1 MNGRD
6 ELPDE
11 RAKRARFGRRAL
23 AGFAIMLA
31 LVLVVAGRFVFLQ
44 VFEHT
49 EYSTQA
55 KANRVRLKHLPPP
68 RGLIYDREGKL
79 LADNVPAFR
88 LDVVPDKI
96 KHMDAMLHRLSAVVP
111 LTADDI
117 QRFNQSLKQHHAFEA
132 VPLKFRL
139 TESERDRFAV
149 DQWQFPGVSITPY
162 LTRNYPYGAAFA
174 HVVGYVGR
182 IDEKELQHLDPDRY
196 AGTTHIGKT
205 GLEKEYENLLHGT
218 PGYEVVEVN
227 ANQRPLRVL
236 QRVPAKPGKNLYL
249 TIDERL
255 QKATIDAF
263 DGQTGAAVAI
273 DPRNGDVLAMVTVPS
288 FDPNLFVNGISQAD
302 YAALLEN
309 PEKPLLNRAMRGGNP
324 PGSTV
329 KPFLGLGGLELG
341 LRSPDTTVL
350 STGTW
355 YIPGSSH
362 GSRGY
367 RDDTRW
373 GAGRV
378 DLIQAITQSVNTYFY
393 SLAYQMGIG
402 RFDEWM
408 AKFGFGSPTGIDL
421 PGETGGVLPSPEWKR
436 KTFKQPWYPGETV
449 IAGIG
454 QGYWMV
460 TPLQLAHALATLADG
475 GLAHTPHLLAAT
487 SDGLGTQD
495 IPHKQPPP
503 EQLTHDP
510 ADLEAVK
517 QGMLG
522 VVYNPLGTA
531 YQAGIGK
538 GFPYLIAGKTGTAER
553 YSRTTE
559 AYNNDKNL
567 KYLAERHRA
576 WFIAY
581 TPANH
586 PQIAVAVMLEHGAWG
601 GSAAAPIARKMLDQ
615 WLADT
620 PPSERPPI
628 PVTAV
633 ANAPSAATPKTP

>member
-1 MNGRD
+1 MNGRG
-6 ELPDE
+6 ELKDE
-11 RAKRARFGRRAL
+11 RARRARFGRRAL

-31 LVLVVAGRFVFLQ
+31 LVLVVAGRFVYLQ
-44 VFEHT
+44 VYEHA
-49 EYSTQA
+49 EYSTRA
-55 KANRVRLKHLPPP
+55 KANRVRLRHLPPP

-88 LDVVPDKI
+88 LDVIPDQV
-96 KHMDAMLHRLSAVVP
+96 KHMDAMLQRLAAVVP
-111 LTADDI
+111 LTDDDI
-117 QRFNQSLKQHHAFEA
+117 RRFKQSLKQHRSFEA

-139 TESERDRFAV
+139 TESERDRFAI
-149 DQWQFPGVSITPY
+149 DQWQFPGVSIAPY
-162 LTRNYPYGAAFA
+162 LTRNYPYGPEFA
-174 HVVGYVGR
+174 HVIGYVGR
-182 IDEKELQHLDPDRY
+182 IDDKELQQIDPDKY

-205 GLEKEYENLLHGT
+205 GIEKEYEDLLHGT

-236 QRVPAKPGKNLYL
+236 QQVAAKPGKNLYL

-255 QKATIDAF
+255 QKTTIDAF
-263 DGQTGAAVAI
+263 AGQTGAAVAI

-302 YAALLEN
+302 YTALLDDE
-309 PEKPLLNRAMRGGNP
+309 EKPLLNRAMRGGYP

-341 LRSPDTTVL
+341 LRKATDTVL

-355 YIPGSSH
+355 YIPGSS
-362 GSRGY
+362 RGY
-367 RDDTRW
+367 RDDTRY
-373 GAGRV
+373 GAGNV
-378 DLIQAITQSVNTYFY
+378 NLVQAITQSVNTYFY
-393 SLAYQMGIG
+393 SLAYKMGIG
-402 RFDEWM
+402 KFDGWM

-421 PGETGGVLPSPEWKR
+421 PDETGGVLPSPEWKR
-436 KTFKQPWYPGETV
+436 KTFNKPWYPGETV

-460 TPLQLAHALATLADG
+460 TPLQMAHALATLSGG
-475 GLAHTPHLLAAT
+475 GLSHTPHLLTAT
-487 SDGLGTQD
+487 SDGLGQTEVAY
-495 IPHKQPPP
+495 KQPAPV
-503 EQLTHDP
+503 QITHDP

-522 VVYNPLGTA
+522 VIYNPQGTA
-531 YQAGIGK
+531 FAAGIGK

-553 YSRTTE
+553 YSRTSE
-559 AYNNDKNL
+559 AYNTNKNL
-567 KYLAERHRA
+567 AYLASRHRA

-581 TPANH
+581 APADH
-586 PQIAVAVMLEHGAWG
+586 PQIAIAVVLEHGAWG

-620 PPSERPPI
+620 PASQRPSLPVVATGTPP
-628 PVTAV
+628 A
-633 ANAPSAATPKTP
+633 ASAPTTP

>member
-1 MNGRD
+1 MNDHR

-11 RAKRARFGRRAL
+11 RLRRARFARRAL

-31 LVLVVAGRFVFLQ
+31 MVLAVAGRFVYLQ
-44 VFEHT
+44 VFEHA

-55 KANRVRLKHLPPP
+55 KANRVRLRHLPPP
-68 RGLIYDREGKL
+68 RGLIYDSEGKL

-88 LDVVPDKI
+88 LDVVPDKV
-96 KHMDAMLHRLSAVVP
+96 KHMDAMLHRLSMLVP
-111 LTADDI
+111 LTPDDI
-117 QRFNQSLKQHHAFEA
+117 RRFKQSLRQYRSFES

-139 TESERDRFAV
+139 TESERDRFAI

-162 LTRNYPYGAAFA
+162 LTRNYPYGAEFA
-174 HVVGYVGR
+174 HVLGYVGR
-182 IDEKELQHLDPDRY
+182 IDEKEQQRLDPDLY
-196 AGTTHIGKT
+196 AGTTHVGKT
-205 GLEKEYENLLHGT
+205 GLEKEYENLLHGS

-227 ANQRPLRVL
+227 ADQRPLRVL
-236 QRVPAKPGKNLYL
+236 QQVAAKPGKNLYL

-255 QKATIDAF
+255 QRATYKAF

-302 YAALLEN
+302 YSALLDN
-309 PEKPLLNRAMRGGNP
+309 PEKPLLDRAMRGGYP

-341 LRSPDTTVL
+341 LRKPADTVL

-355 YIPGSSH
+355 YIPGSS
-362 GSRGY
+362 RGY
-367 RDDTRW
+367 RDDTRY

-378 DLIQAITQSVNTYFY
+378 NLVQAITQSVNTYFY

-402 RFDEWM
+402 RFDQWM
-408 AKFGFGSPTGIDL
+408 SKFGFGRPTGIDL
-421 PGETGGVLPSPEWKR
+421 PDETGGVLPSPGWKR
-436 KTFKQPWYPGETV
+436 ATFDKPWYPGETV

-460 TPLQLAHALATLADG
+460 TPLQMAHALTVLADG
-475 GLAHTPHLLAAT
+475 GVSRTPHLLAAT
-487 SDGLGTQD
+487 SDGLKA
-495 IPHKQPPP
+495 PEVAYPQPPP
-503 EQLTHDP
+503 VQITHAP

-522 VVYNPLGTA
+522 VVYDKLGTA
-531 YQAGIGK
+531 YGLGD

-553 YSRTTE
+553 YSRTTN

-567 KYLAERHRA
+567 AYLAKRHRA
-576 WFIAY
+576 WFICYA
-581 TPANH
+581 PANH
-586 PQIAVAVMLEHGAWG
+586 PRIAIAVALEHGAWG

-620 PPSERPPI
+620 PPAQRPPL

-633 ANAPSAATPKTP
+633 AGSPPASARGTP

>member
-1 MNGRD
+1 MNARH

-11 RAKRARFGRRAL
+11 HARRAGFARRAL
-23 AGFAIMLA
+23 AGFAIML
-31 LVLVVAGRFVFLQ
+31 VLATVVAGRFVYLQ
-44 VFEHT
+44 VFQHAD
-49 EYSTQA
+49 YSTRA
-55 KANRVRLKHLPPP
+55 KANRVRLRHLPPP

-79 LADNVPAFR
+79 LADNIPAFR
-88 LDVVPDKI
+88 LDVVPDKV
-96 KHMDAMLHRLSAVVP
+96 KHMHAMLQRLAAVVP
-111 LTADDI
+111 LTGDDI
-117 QRFNQSLKQHHAFEA
+117 RRFEQSVKQHRAFDS

-149 DQWQFPGVSITPY
+149 EQWQFPGVSIAPY
-162 LTRNYPYGAAFA
+162 LTRNYPYGDEFA

-182 IDEKELQHLDPDRY
+182 IDEKEAQRLDPDLY
-196 AGTTHIGKT
+196 AGSTHVGKT
-205 GLEKEYENLLHGT
+205 GLEKEYESLLHGT

-236 QRVPAKPGKNLYL
+236 QRVAAKPGRNLYL

-255 QKATIDAF
+255 QKATIAALA
-263 DGQTGAAVAI
+263 GQTGAAVAI
-273 DPRNGDVLAMVTVPS
+273 DPRNGNVLAMVTVPS

-302 YAALLEN
+302 YSALLDD
-309 PEKPLLNRAMRGGNP
+309 PEKPLLNRAMRGGYP

-341 LRSPDTTVL
+341 LRKPGDTVL

-355 YIPGSSH
+355 YLPGS
-362 GSRGY
+362 SRGY
-367 RDDTRW
+367 RDDTRY
-373 GAGRV
+373 GSGNV
-378 DLIQAITQSVNTYFY
+378 NLVQAITQSVNTYFY
-393 SLAYQMGIG
+393 SLAYKMGIG
-402 RFDEWM
+402 RFDAWM

-421 PGETGGVLPSPEWKR
+421 PDETGGVLPSPEWKR
-436 KTFKQPWYPGETV
+436 KTFKKPWYPGETV

-460 TPLQLAHALATLADG
+460 TPLQMAHALATLAGG
-475 GLAHTPHLLAAT
+475 GLSHTPHVLAAT
-487 SDGLGTQD
+487 SDGLKA
-495 IPHKQPPP
+495 PEVPYPQPAPV
-503 EQLTHDP
+503 QITHAP

-522 VVYNPLGTA
+522 VVYSPQGTA
-531 YQAGIGK
+531 FSAGIGK

-559 AYNNDKNL
+559 AYNTNKNL
-567 KYLAERHRA
+567 AYLASRHRA

-581 TPANH
+581 APADH
-586 PQIAVAVMLEHGAWG
+586 PQIAIAVVLEHGAWG

-615 WLADT
+615 WLLDT
-620 PPSERPPI
+620 PASERPP
-628 PVTAV
+628 VTTTAQAAPAAAPTSAV
-633 ANAPSAATPKTP
+633 STTP

>member
-1 MNGRD
+1 MNGRG
-6 ELPDE
+6 ELKDE
-11 RAKRARFGRRAL
+11 RARRARFARRAL

-31 LVLVVAGRFVFLQ
+31 MVLAVAGRFVYLQ
-44 VFEHT
+44 VFEHA

-55 KANRVRLKHLPPP
+55 KANRVRLRHLPPP

-88 LDVVPDKI
+88 LDVVPDKVR
-96 KHMDAMLHRLSAVVP
+96 HMDAMLRKLSMLVP

-117 QRFNQSLKQHHAFEA
+117 RRFKQSLRQYRSFDS

-139 TESERDRFAV
+139 TESERDRFAI
-149 DQWQFPGVSITPY
+149 DQWEFPGVSITPY
-162 LTRNYPYGAAFA
+162 LTRNYPYGAEFA

-182 IDEKELQHLDPDRY
+182 IDEKEQAKLDPDKY
-196 AGTTHIGKT
+196 AGTTHVGKT

-227 ANQRPLRVL
+227 ADQRPLRVL
-236 QRVPAKPGKNLYL
+236 QQVAAKPGKNLYL

-255 QKATIDAF
+255 QRATVEAF
-263 DGQTGAAVAI
+263 NGQTGAAVAI

-302 YAALLEN
+302 YSALLDN
-309 PEKPLLNRAMRGGNP
+309 PEKPLLNRAMRGGYP

-341 LRSPDTTVL
+341 MRKPTDTVL
-350 STGTW
+350 STGTY
-355 YIPGSSH
+355 YIPGS
-362 GSRGY
+362 SRGY
-367 RDDTRW
+367 RDDTRY

-378 DLIQAITQSVNTYFY
+378 DLMQAITQSVNTYFY

-402 RFDEWM
+402 RFDQWM
-408 AKFGFGSPTGIDL
+408 SKFGFGRPTGIDL
-421 PGETGGVLPSPEWKR
+421 PDETGGVLPSPAWKR
-436 KTFKQPWYPGETV
+436 ATFGKPWYPGETV

-460 TPLQLAHALATLADG
+460 TPLQMAHALATLSG
-475 GLAHTPHLLAAT
+475 GGASHTPHLLAAT
-487 SDGLGTQD
+487 SDGLKA
-495 IPHKQPPP
+495 PELPYPQPPAI
-503 EQLTHDP
+503 QVTHDP

-522 VVYNPLGTA
+522 VVYDKLGTA
-531 YQAGIGK
+531 HGLGA

-553 YSRTTE
+553 YSRTSN
-559 AYNNDKNL
+559 AYNDDKNL
-567 KYLAERHRA
+567 AYLAKRHRA
-576 WFIAY
+576 WFICYA
-581 TPANH
+581 PANH
-586 PQIAVAVMLEHGAWG
+586 PRIAIAVALEHGAWG

-620 PPSERPPI
+620 PPSQRPPL

-633 ANAPSAATPKTP
+633 AGSPPAPAPATP

>member
-1 MNGRD
+1 MNERH

-11 RAKRARFGRRAL
+11 RARRAHFGRRAL

-44 VFEHT
+44 VFEHAD
-49 EYSTQA
+49 YSTQA

-68 RGLIYDREGKL
+68 RGLIYDRTGRL

-88 LDVVPDKI
+88 LDVVPDKVE
-96 KHMDAMLHRLSAVVP
+96 HMDAMLQRLSALVP
-111 LTADDI
+111 LTRGDI
-117 QRFNQSLKQHHAFEA
+117 EQFKQSLDQHRSFEP
-132 VPLKFRL
+132 VPLKFHL
-139 TESERDRFAV
+139 TESERDRFAIN
-149 DQWQFPGVSITPY
+149 QWQFPGVSITPY
-162 LTRNYPYGAAFA
+162 LTRNYPYGPEFA

-182 IDEKELQHLDPDRY
+182 IDAQEQRNIDPDRY

-205 GLEKEYENLLHGT
+205 GLEKQYEALLHGT

-236 QRVPAKPGKNLYL
+236 QRVPARPGKNLYL
-249 TIDERL
+249 TIDQRL
-255 QKATIDAF
+255 QQAAFEAF

-273 DPRNGDVLAMVTVPS
+273 DPRNGDVLAMVTVPT

-302 YAALLEN
+302 YSALLDN
-309 PEKPLLNRAMRGGNP
+309 PEKPLLNRTMRGGYP

-329 KPFLGLGGLELG
+329 KPFIGLGGLELG
-341 LRSPDTTVL
+341 LRKPSDTVL

-355 YIPGSSH
+355 YIPGSS
-362 GSRGY
+362 RGY
-367 RDDTRW
+367 RDDTRY
-373 GAGRV
+373 GAGSV
-378 DLIQAITQSVNTYFY
+378 DLVQAITRSVNTYFY

-402 RFDEWM
+402 RFDKWM
-408 AKFGFGSPTGIDL
+408 ARFGFGSPTGIDL

-436 KTFKQPWYPGETV
+436 KTFDKPWFPGETV
-449 IAGIG
+449 ISGIG

-460 TPLQLAHALATLADG
+460 TPLQMAHALATLAG
-475 GLAHTPHLLAAT
+475 GGSSHTPHLLAAT
-487 SDGLGTQD
+487 SDSLD
-495 IPHKQPPP
+495 SPKLAHRQPPP
-503 EQLTHDP
+503 VQITHAP

-531 YQAGIGK
+531 YAAGIGK

-553 YSRTTE
+553 YSRTSE
-559 AYNNDKNL
+559 AYNTNKNL
-567 KYLAERHRA
+567 AYLASRHRA
-576 WFIAY
+576 WFICY

-586 PQIAVAVMLEHGAWG
+586 PQIAIAVVLEHGAWG

-620 PPSERPPI
+620 PPSERPPL

-633 ANAPSAATPKTP
+633 ATRTTP

>member
-1 MNGRD
+1 
-6 ELPDE
+6 
-11 RAKRARFGRRAL
+11 RFGRRAL

-31 LVLVVAGRFVFLQ
+31 LLMVVAGRFVFLQ
-44 VFEHT
+44 VFEHA
-49 EYSTQA
+49 EYSTRA
-55 KANRVRLKHLPPP
+55 RDNRVRLRHLPPP
-68 RGLIYDREGKL
+68 RGLIYDREGRL

-88 LDVVPDKI
+88 LDVLPDKV
-96 KHMDAMLHRLSAVVP
+96 KHMDAMLERLSMVVP
-111 LTADDI
+111 LTPDDI
-117 QRFNQSLKQHHAFEA
+117 RRFKQSLKQHRSFEQ

-139 TESERDRFAV
+139 TESERDRFAI
-149 DQWQFPGVSITPY
+149 DQWQFPGVSVAPY
-162 LTRNYPYGAAFA
+162 LTRNYPYGAEFA
-174 HVVGYVGR
+174 HVIGYVGR
-182 IDEKELQHLDPDRY
+182 IDEKELKRLDPDRY
-196 AGTTHIGKT
+196 AGTTHVGKT
-205 GLEKEYENLLHGT
+205 GIEKQYENRLHGT
-218 PGYEVVEVN
+218 PGYELVEVN

-236 QRVPAKPGKNLYL
+236 QRVAAKPGKNLYL

-255 QKATIDAF
+255 QRATIAAF

-273 DPRNGDVLAMVTVPS
+273 DPRNGDVLAIVTVPS
-288 FDPNLFVNGISQAD
+288 FDPNLFVNGISHAD
-302 YAALLEN
+302 YSALLDD

-324 PGSTV
+324 PGSTI

-341 LRSPDTTVL
+341 VRTPSTTVL

-355 YIPGSSH
+355 YIPGSPA
-362 GSRGY
+362 GARGY
-367 RDDTRW
+367 RDDTRY

-378 DLIQAITQSVNTYFY
+378 DLVQAITRSVNTYFY

-402 RFDEWM
+402 RFDRWL

-436 KTFKQPWYPGETV
+436 KTFHQPWYPGETV
-449 IAGIG
+449 ISGIG

-487 SDGLGTQD
+487 SDGLRSPET
-495 IPHKQPPP
+495 PYPQPQPV
-503 EQLTHDP
+503 QLTHDP
-510 ADLEAVK
+510 ADLAPVR

-522 VVYNPLGTA
+522 VVYDPLGTA

-553 YSRTTE
+553 YSRTTD
-559 AYNNDKNL
+559 AYNTDKSL

-586 PQIAVAVMLEHGAWG
+586 PQIAVAVMLERGAWG
-601 GSAAAPIARKMLDQ
+601 GSAAAPIARKMLNQ

-620 PPSERPPI
+620 PPSERPPL
-628 PVTAV
+628 PETAASQPTVTALRG
-633 ANAPSAATPKTP
+633 TP

>member
-1 MNGRD
+1 MNGRG
-6 ELPDE
+6 ELKDE
-11 RAKRARFGRRAL
+11 RARRARFGRRAL

-31 LVLVVAGRFVFLQ
+31 LVLVVAGRFVYLQ
-44 VFEHT
+44 VYEHA
-49 EYSTQA
+49 EYSTRA
-55 KANRVRLKHLPPP
+55 KANRVRLRHLPPP

-88 LDVVPDKI
+88 LDVVPDQV
-96 KHMDAMLHRLSAVVP
+96 KHMDAMLQRLAAVVP
-111 LTADDI
+111 LTDDDI
-117 QRFNQSLKQHHAFEA
+117 RRFKQSLRQHRSFES

-139 TESERDRFAV
+139 TESERDRFAI
-149 DQWQFPGVSITPY
+149 DQWQFPGVSIAPY
-162 LTRNYPYGAAFA
+162 LTRNYPYGPEFA
-174 HVVGYVGR
+174 HVIGYVGR
-182 IDEKELQHLDPDRY
+182 IDEKEQQHLDPDKY
-196 AGTTHIGKT
+196 AGTTHVGKT
-205 GLEKEYENLLHGT
+205 GVEKEYEDLLHGT

-236 QRVPAKPGKNLYL
+236 QQVAAKPGKNLYL

-263 DGQTGAAVAI
+263 AGQTGAAVAI

-302 YAALLEN
+302 YTALLDDE
-309 PEKPLLNRAMRGGNP
+309 EKPLLNRAMRGGYP

-341 LRSPDTTVL
+341 LRKATDTVL

-355 YIPGSSH
+355 YIPGSS
-362 GSRGY
+362 RGY
-367 RDDTRW
+367 RDDTRY
-373 GAGRV
+373 GAGNV
-378 DLIQAITQSVNTYFY
+378 NLVQAITQSVNTYFY
-393 SLAYQMGIG
+393 SLAYKMGIG
-402 RFDEWM
+402 KFDEWM

-421 PGETGGVLPSPEWKR
+421 PDETGGVLPSPEWKR
-436 KTFKQPWYPGETV
+436 KTFNKPWYPGETV

-460 TPLQLAHALATLADG
+460 TPLQMAHALATLSGG
-475 GLAHTPHLLAAT
+475 GLSHTPHLLTAT
-487 SDGLGTQD
+487 SDGLGQTEVAY
-495 IPHKQPPP
+495 KQPAPV
-503 EQLTHDP
+503 QITHDP

-522 VVYNPLGTA
+522 VIYNPQGTA
-531 YQAGIGK
+531 FAAGIGK

-553 YSRTTE
+553 YSRTSE
-559 AYNNDKNL
+559 AYNTNKNL
-567 KYLAERHRA
+567 AYLASRHRA

-581 TPANH
+581 APADH
-586 PQIAVAVMLEHGAWG
+586 PQIAIAVVLEHGAWG

-620 PPSERPPI
+620 PPSQRPPL
-628 PVTAV
+628 PVTA
-633 ANAPSAATPKTP
+633 AATSPATSAPTTP

>member
-1 MNGRD
+1 MNTRG

-31 LVLVVAGRFVFLQ
+31 LVMVVAGRFVYLQ
-44 VFEHT
+44 VYEHA
-49 EYSTQA
+49 EYSTRA
-55 KANRVRLKHLPPP
+55 KANRVRLRHLPPP

-88 LDVVPDKI
+88 LDVVPDKV
-96 KHMDAMLHRLSAVVP
+96 KHMSAMLQRLSAIVP

-117 QRFNQSLKQHHAFEA
+117 RRFKQSLKQHRSFDS
-132 VPLKFRL
+132 VPLKFHL

-149 DQWQFPGVSITPY
+149 DQWQFPGVNITPY
-162 LTRNYPYGAAFA
+162 LTRNYPYGAEFA

-182 IDEKELQHLDPDRY
+182 IDEKEQARLNPDLY

-205 GLEKEYENLLHGT
+205 GLEKEYESLLHGT

-227 ANQRPLRVL
+227 ADQRPLRVL

-255 QKATIDAF
+255 QKATIAAF

-273 DPRNGDVLAMVTVPS
+273 DPRNGDVLALVTVPS

-302 YAALLEN
+302 YSALLDN
-309 PEKPLLNRAMRGGNP
+309 PEKPLLNRAIRGGYP

-341 LRSPDTTVL
+341 LRTPDDTVL

-355 YIPGSSH
+355 YIPGSPP
-362 GSRGY
+362 GARGY
-367 RDDTRW
+367 RDDTRY

-378 DLIQAITQSVNTYFY
+378 DLMQAITRSVNTYFY
-393 SLAYQMGIG
+393 SLAWKMGIG
-402 RFDEWM
+402 RLDAWM
-408 AKFGFGSPTGIDL
+408 SKFGFGKPSGIDL
-421 PGETGGVLPSPEWKR
+421 PDETGGVLPSPEWKR
-436 KTFKQPWYPGETV
+436 ETYHKPWYPGETV
-449 IAGIG
+449 ISGIG

-460 TPLQLAHALATLADG
+460 TPMQMAHALATLAGG
-475 GLAHTPHLLAAT
+475 GLSHTPHLLAAT
-487 SDGLGTQD
+487 SDGLESPE
-495 IPHKQPPP
+495 IPYKQPPP
-503 EQLTHDP
+503 VQITHAP

-531 YQAGIGK
+531 YAAGIGK

-553 YSRTTE
+553 YSRTTN
-559 AYNNDKNL
+559 AYNTDKNL
-567 KYLAERHRA
+567 AYLASRHRA
-576 WFIAY
+576 WFICY

-586 PQIAVAVMLEHGAWG
+586 PQIAVAVALEHGAWG

-620 PPSERPPI
+620 PPSQRPPVQ
-628 PVTAV
+628 VTAG
-633 ANAPSAATPKTP
+633 ATPPATSAATTP